1 MTGAPP
7 SSLRLTFEQR
17 VAWLRL
23 IRSERVGPATFRELL
38 NHYGSAAAA
47 VDTLPELSRRGGA
60 VGGVRIAS
68 RDEAEAE
75 LEAAEQI
82 GARLVALGEPGYPVY
97 LRSIDAPPPLISMI
111 GSEDIG
117 ERPAVALVGARNAS
131 LAGRKMARRIAADL
145 GDAGFV
151 IVSGL
156 ARGIDAAAH
165 EAALRSGTMAVLAGG
180 LDRIYPPENVPLM
193 EAILADGGAAVTE
206 MPLGWTARAQD
217 FPRRNRL
224 ISGMS
229 LGVVV
234 IEAAK
239 RSGSLHTARFA
250 GSQGRDVFAVPGSPL
265 DPRAEGCNHL
275 IREGATLV
283 VRADDVI
290 EALAPL
296 VERPLAPPPRLEDAM
311 PPRDH
316 TPEPDDSARSVIIE
330 ALGPTPVLVDEII
343 RETGFAPAVVQLVLL
358 ELDLAGRLARHGGGS
373 VSLI

>member
-1 MTGAPP
+1 MTGDPP
-7 SSLRLTFEQR
+7 SAVQLTFEQR

-47 VDTLPELSRRGGA
+47 VAALPELSRRGGA
-60 VGGVRIAS
+60 VRGIRIAS

-75 LEAAEQI
+75 LDATDRI
-82 GARLVALGEPGYPVY
+82 GARLVAIGEPGYPVH
-97 LRSIDAPPPLISMI
+97 LRTIDAPPPLVSML
-111 GSEDIG
+111 GGADIAD
-117 ERPAVALVGARNAS
+117 RPAVALVGARNAS

-145 GDAGFV
+145 GEAGFV

-165 EAALRSGTMAVLAGG
+165 EAWLRTGTVAVLAGG
-180 LDRIYPPENVPLM
+180 LDRIYPPENVPLL
-193 EAILADGGAAVTE
+193 EAIVGEGGAAVTE

-275 IREGATLV
+275 IREGATLIV
-283 VRADDVI
+283 GADDVV
-290 EALAPL
+290 EALAPI

-311 PPRDH
+311 PLTDH
-316 TPEPDDSARSVIIE
+316 MPEPDDSARSVIIE

>member
-1 MTGAPP
+1 MTADPP
-7 SSLRLTFEQR
+7 SAVQLTFEQR

-23 IRSERVGPATFRELL
+23 IRSERVGPTTFRELL

-47 VDTLPELSRRGGA
+47 VAALPELSRRGGA
-60 VGGVRIAS
+60 VRGIRIAS

-75 LEAAEQI
+75 LEATRQV
-82 GARLVALGEPGYPVY
+82 GARLVAIGEPGYPVH
-97 LRSIDAPPPLISMI
+97 LRTIDAPPPLVSMI
-111 GSEDIG
+111 GGDDIAD
-117 ERPAVALVGARNAS
+117 RPAVALVGARNAS
-131 LAGRKMARRIAADL
+131 LAGRKMARRLAADL
-145 GDAGFV
+145 GEAGFV

-165 EAALRSGTMAVLAGG
+165 EAALKTGTVAVLAGG
-180 LDRIYPPENVPLM
+180 LDRVYPPENVPLL
-193 EAILADGGAAVTE
+193 EAIIGEGGAAVTE

-229 LGVVV
+229 MGVVV
-234 IEAAK
+234 VEAAK

-275 IREGATLV
+275 IREGATLIV
-283 VRADDVI
+283 SADDVI

-296 VERPLAPPPRLEDAM
+296 IERPLAPPPRLEDAM
-311 PPRDH
+311 PLTDT
-316 TPEPDDSARSVIIE
+316 TPEPDDSVRSVIIE